1 MIPLK
6 DNIPTR
12 HFPIVTIGL
21 IAANLLIYLNQMFL
35 DPRESARFIDLY
47 GLIPR
52 ELTRGEALVPHP
64 FPLYAS
70 VLTSMFVHGGL
81 FHVGGNMLYL
91 WIFGNNVED
100 AMGPRRF
107 VIFYFLCGIAAALSQ
122 IAVTPLSKVPMVG
135 ASGAISGVLGA
146 YLLLYP
152 HARVLTLVF
161 FWLFVRVVEI
171 PALIVLG
178 FWIVVQLLN
187 GLLTAGIAAAGVE
200 GGGGV
205 AWFAHIGGFAA
216 GLFLIPFMKR
226 RSVSLGWR
234 RR

>member
-6 DNIPTR
+6 DNVPTR
-12 HFPIVTIGL
+12 YFPIVTVSL
-21 IAANLLIYLNQMFL
+21 IAVNLLVSLYQMLL
-35 DPRESARFIDLY
+35 DSREAVQFVYLY

-52 ELTRGEALVPHP
+52 EITRGEMLVPHP

-70 VLTSMFVHGGL
+70 VFTSMFVHGGL

-100 AMGPRRF
+100 SMGRRRF
-107 VIFYFLCGIAAALSQ
+107 VIFYLLCGLAAAFAQ
-122 IAVTPLSKVPMVG
+122 IAVNPLSKVPMVG
-135 ASGAISGVLGA
+135 ASGAVSGVLGA

-152 HARVLTLVF
+152 HARVVTLIF
-161 FWLFVRVVEI
+161 FGWFARVVEI
-171 PALIVLG
+171 PALFVLG

-187 GLLTAGIAAAGVE
+187 GLLTAGVMAAGVE

-216 GLFLIPFMKR
+216 GLLLIPFMKR
-226 RSVSLGWR
+226 RSVSFGWR
-234 RR
+234 HH